1 MDQSENREE
10 LARKTARA
18 KLDFIRHL
26 FIYGII
32 IAALVIIN
40 NITGGDY
47 QWWIWPAIGWGAG
60 VLFHFLNVYTF
71 RSGTLEK
78 KLIDKELKKLD
89 EDQ

>member
-1 MDQSENREE
+1 MDQGENREE
-10 LARKTARA
+10 LARTTARA

-26 FIYGII
+26 FTYGII
-32 IAALVIIN
+32 IAALIIIN
-40 NITGGDY
+40 NIAGGGY
-47 QWWIWPAIGWGAG
+47 QWWIWPAVGWGVG

-78 KLIDKELKKLD
+78 KLIDKELKKMD

>member
-1 MDQSENREE
+1 MDQSENRED
-10 LARKTARA
+10 LARKTTRA

-26 FIYGII
+26 STYCII
-32 IAALVIIN
+32 IVALAIIN
-40 NITGGDY
+40 NITGGGY
-47 QWWIWPAIGWGAG
+47 QWWIWPAIGWGVG

-78 KLIDKELKKLD
+78 KLIDKELKKMD